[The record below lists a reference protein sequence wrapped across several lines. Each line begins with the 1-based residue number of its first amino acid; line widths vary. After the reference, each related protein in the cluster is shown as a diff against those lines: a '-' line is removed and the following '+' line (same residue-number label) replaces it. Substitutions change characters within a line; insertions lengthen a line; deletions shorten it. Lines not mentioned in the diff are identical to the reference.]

1 VVILPEEITLEF
13 IGRELERLSNEVAG
27 LKDQI
32 TVLTAV
38 TRRLDDTVIALT
50 DEVRGLVRSRPDQST

>member
-1 VVILPEEITLEF
+1 VVILPEEGTLEF
-13 IGRELERLSNEVAG
+13 IRRELERLSNEVAG

-38 TRRLDDTVIALT
+38 TRRLDDTVIALA
-50 DEVRGLVRSRPDQST
+50 DEVRSVVRSH